1 MSNNR
6 FKFGQII
13 GIVVGVVAGSL
24 IIQSIIGPKRQ
35 QVQVVQ
41 VHPSNFPNSPN
52 PHYQQQGVFEQA
64 LSSSLPK
71 S

>member
-13 GIVVGVVAGSL
+13 GIVIGVVAGSL
-24 IIQSIIGPKRQ
+24 IAQSIIGPRRQ

-41 VHPSNFPNSPN
+41 AHPNNLPN
-52 PHYQQQGVFEQA
+52 PQYQQQGVFEQA
-64 LSSSLPK
+64 LSSSFSK